1 MIAVCRK
8 ELRSYRISMIG
19 YVFIAFMLAVVSLY
33 FAYQNLNLASPRFE
47 LVLQNVQFIFLVFVP
62 ILTMRVL
69 AEEKKQKTDQ
79 LLLTLPMTVKDIVIG
94 KYLAVVVLFT
104 IPMLIICIY
113 PLILTMFGSVNLPAA
128 YFSILG
134 FYLLGCANI
143 AIGVFFSS
151 VTENP
156 VISAVM
162 TFGTLLVCYLM
173 NTIGKMVPNTAIA
186 SVSAFTVVIV
196 LVMALVYNMI
206 GNLKVVIGAGVLLEV
221 ALQVVYLAKASLLEG
236 SFRKVLSVFYMN
248 GRLTNF
254 FDGILDISAIVY
266 YVSVIVFFLF
276 LTVQTIAKRRWN

>member
-1 MIAVCRK
+1 
-8 ELRSYRISMIG
+8 
-19 YVFIAFMLAVVSLY
+19 
-33 FAYQNLNLASPRFE
+33 
-47 LVLQNVQFIFLVFVP
+47 
-62 ILTMRVL
+62 
-69 AEEKKQKTDQ
+69 
-79 LLLTLPMTVKDIVIG
+79 MTVKDIVIG

-221 ALQVVYLAKASLLEG
+221 ALQVVYFAKASLLEG

>member
-1 MIAVCRK
+1 
-8 ELRSYRISMIG
+8 
-19 YVFIAFMLAVVSLY
+19 
-33 FAYQNLNLASPRFE
+33 
-47 LVLQNVQFIFLVFVP
+47 
-62 ILTMRVL
+62 MRVL

-113 PLILTMFGSVNLPAA
+113 PLILTMFGTVNLPAA

-143 AIGVFFSS
+143 AIGVFFS
-151 VTENP
+151 
-156 VISAVM
+156 
-162 TFGTLLVCYLM
+162 
-173 NTIGKMVPNTAIA
+173 

-221 ALQVVYLAKASLLEG
+221 ALQVVYFAKASLLEG

>member
-1 MIAVCRK
+1 M
-8 ELRSYRISMIG
+8 
-19 YVFIAFMLAVVSLY
+19 
-33 FAYQNLNLASPRFE
+33 
-47 LVLQNVQFIFLVFVP
+47 
-62 ILTMRVL
+62 T
-69 AEEKKQKTDQ
+69 EKKQKTDQ

-128 YFSILG
+128 YFS
-134 FYLLGCANI
+134 
-143 AIGVFFSS
+143 IGVFFSS

-221 ALQVVYLAKASLLEG
+221 ALQVVYFAKASLLEG

>member
-94 KYLAVVVLFT
+94 KYLAV
-104 IPMLIICIY
+104 
-113 PLILTMFGSVNLPAA
+113 
-128 YFSILG
+128 G

-221 ALQVVYLAKASLLEG
+221 ALQVVYFAKASLLEG

>member
-1 MIAVCRK
+1 
-8 ELRSYRISMIG
+8 
-19 YVFIAFMLAVVSLY
+19 
-33 FAYQNLNLASPRFE
+33 
-47 LVLQNVQFIFLVFVP
+47 
-62 ILTMRVL
+62 
-69 AEEKKQKTDQ
+69 
-79 LLLTLPMTVKDIVIG
+79 
-94 KYLAVVVLFT
+94 
-104 IPMLIICIY
+104 
-113 PLILTMFGSVNLPAA
+113 MFGSVNLPAA

-221 ALQVVYLAKASLLEG
+221 ALQVVYFAKASLLEG

>member
-128 YFSILG
+128 YFFNPWILSPRMCQYCNRSIFLIG
-134 FYLLGCANI
+134 HRKPGDLSGYDIRNSAGLLSDEHDRQN
-143 AIGVFFSS
+143 
-151 VTENP
+151 
-156 VISAVM
+156 
-162 TFGTLLVCYLM
+162 
-173 NTIGKMVPNTAIA
+173 
-186 SVSAFTVVIV
+186 
-196 LVMALVYNMI
+196 
-206 GNLKVVIGAGVLLEV
+206 
-221 ALQVVYLAKASLLEG
+221 G
-236 SFRKVLSVFYMN
+236 SQYCNRICECIYGSD
-248 GRLTNF
+248 RSC
-254 FDGILDISAIVY
+254 DGPGL
-266 YVSVIVFFLF
+266 
-276 LTVQTIAKRRWN
+276 

>member
-19 YVFIAFMLAVVSLY
+19 YVFVAFMLAVVSLY

-47 LVLQNVQFIFLVFVP
+47 LVFVP

-221 ALQVVYLAKASLLEG
+221 ALQVVYFAKASLLEG

>member
-19 YVFIAFMLAVVSLY
+19 YVFVAFMLAVVSLY

-113 PLILTMFGSVNLPAA
+113 PLILTMFGTVNLPAA
-128 YFSILG
+128 
-134 FYLLGCANI
+134 
-143 AIGVFFSS
+143 S

-221 ALQVVYLAKASLLEG
+221 ALQVVYFAKASLLEG

>member
-19 YVFIAFMLAVVSLY
+19 YVFVAFMLAVVSLY

-173 NTIGKMVPNTAIA
+173 NTIGKIA

-221 ALQVVYLAKASLLEG
+221 VLQVVYFAKASLLEG